1 MTVGRLVDARDEP
14 EGSGA
19 WPDPGRP
26 PTVSPPRAVNKS
38 PRQVRRQ
45 RLHETPNCVY
55 SLG

>member
-1 MTVGRLVDARDEP
+1 MAMGRLVDARDEP

-45 RLHETPNCVY
+45 RLHETPNCDY